1 MSQQKKIY
9 MLVGLLVFAGLVYW
23 FENRDSGPSVS
34 GGVVTAA
41 DLQFRPLDIQEPKLR
56 LDQLARL
63 RNLEYSG
70 VHRNIFVEAPP
81 PPPPSVA
88 QQTAQQRMMGPMPP
102 PPPPPLQVPAEFF
115 GYASRPTPGKKV
127 AFFTSGD
134 DVLVVAEGDT
144 FLNRFRLVHI
154 GNDSADVE
162 EISSGRHT
170 MVPMVQPPPDQA
182 Q

>member
-9 MLVGLLVFAGLVYW
+9 FLAGLLVLAGLAYW
-23 FENRDSGPSVS
+23 YENRDSGPGVS

-41 DLQFRPLDIQEPKLR
+41 DLQFHPLDIQEPRLR

-63 RNLEYSG
+63 QKLEYSG

-81 PPPPSVA
+81 PPPPSV
-88 QQTAQQRMMGPMPP
+88 QQVAQQRMVGPMPP

-134 DVLVVAEGDT
+134 DVLVVAEGDI

-162 EISSGRHT
+162 EISSGRHAS
-170 MVPMVQPPPDQA
+170 MPMVQPPPDQA